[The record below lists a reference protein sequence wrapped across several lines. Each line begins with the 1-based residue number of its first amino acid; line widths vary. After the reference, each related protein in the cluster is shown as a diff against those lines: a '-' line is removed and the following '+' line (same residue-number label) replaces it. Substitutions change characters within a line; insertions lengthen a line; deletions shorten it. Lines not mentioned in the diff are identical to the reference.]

1 MGKKSLK
8 SIGLYGRINIMKRKL
23 IQILLPLIFLT
34 ACLVFSACGA
44 PERLS
49 APANLKIENGVLT
62 WDEVEYADGYSV
74 YFKDREYETEECR
87 FELTGLEDT
96 ETFPIEVM
104 AFSNTG
110 ISHSEYSVI
119 TYAGK
124 YALPTEGL
132 GFARINN
139 SENSDECRVVKFAA
153 DENGVCVIPA
163 FYGELRVVSLAPAE
177 GDGAVGQIKSLYLP
191 NTINGELFETTVFSR
206 FPNLENIEL
215 EAGLLRYES
224 KANCIIDKTENS
236 VVVGCIDSGFVDS
249 VTKIGEGAFFGR
261 NIKIVSIPRQIT
273 VIESYAFSNCPL
285 EAVYYD
291 GTAADWAEK
300 VTVSETGNG
309 TFLSK
314 LCYYSENEPS
324 ESGNYWH
331 NVGGVLTRW

>member
-1 MGKKSLK
+1 
-8 SIGLYGRINIMKRKL
+8 MKRRL
-23 IQILLPLIFLT
+23 IQILLPLIFLI

-44 PERLS
+44 PEQLS

-87 FELTGLEDT
+87 FELTDLKDT

-104 AFSNTG
+104 AFSNSG

-191 NTINGELFETTVFSR
+191 NTINGDIFETTVFSR
-206 FPNLENIEL
+206 FRNLENIEL
-215 EAGLLRYES
+215 EAGLLHYES
-224 KANCIIDKTENS
+224 KGNCIIDKTENS
-236 VVVGCIDSGFVDS
+236 VVVGCANSVISDSAF
-249 VTKIGEGAFFGR
+249 VTKIGASAFSGR
-261 NIKIVSIPRQIT
+261 NMQTVLIPRQIT

-285 EAVYYD
+285 ETVYYD
-291 GTAADWAEK
+291 GTAADWENVA
-300 VTVSETGNG
+300 VSETGNG

-314 LCYYSENEPS
+314 LCYYSESAPA

-331 NVGGVLTRW
+331 NVNGIPTKW